1 MSLVIFQKYIIYKC
15 NFISE
20 KTIPFNILVPFAG
33 FARCSWT
40 PFFTFYFITVFV
52 LVIPGKWKCE
62 KNILPYFSV
71 ASFFFFL
78 EIYSNLH
85 NLYQKITTDE
95 PENTWS
101 SAQET
106 QCLVLLQDQLCKL
119 ILGLDRKLVSIYSYT
134 KLVLVFHG

>member
-1 MSLVIFQKYIIYKC
+1 MK
-15 NFISE
+15 
-20 KTIPFNILVPFAG
+20 
-33 FARCSWT
+33 
-40 PFFTFYFITVFV
+40 
-52 LVIPGKWKCE
+52 

-71 ASFFFFL
+71 VNMLLFFFL